1 MRIKITAG
9 GIHDGEGKEI
19 PVGTELSVADPEVGE
34 DGEPLSPHPWAGRFE
49 VISSSRKAKKTVT
62 NPAGGDDDK
71 GTLKAEHHG
80 GGKFNITQGEQVLLS
95 GLSKEDADA
104 FNGLSDDDKAAFVA
118 DQTKPAA

>member
-9 GIHDGEGKEI
+9 GIHDGEGREI
-19 PVGTELSVADPEVGE
+19 PVGTELNVADPEVGE
-34 DGEPLSPHPWAGRFE
+34 DGEPLAPHPWAGRFE
-49 VISSSRKAKKTVT
+49 VISGSRKAKKAVT
-62 NPAGGDDDK
+62 NPAGGEAN

>member
-1 MRIKITAG
+1 MRIKIVAG

-19 PVGTELSVADPEVGE
+19 PVGTELNVADPEVGE
-34 DGEPLSPHPWAGRFE
+34 DGEPLAPHPWAGRFE
-49 VISSSRKAKKTVT
+49 IISGSRKAKKAVT
-62 NPAGGDDDK
+62 NPAGGDTN

-118 DQTKPAA
+118 GQTKPAA

>member
-19 PVGTELSVADPEVGE
+19 PVGTELDVADPAVGE
-34 DGEPLSPHPWAGRFE
+34 DGEPLAPHPWAGRFE
-49 VISSSRKAKKTVT
+49 IISGSRKAKRTVT
-62 NPAGGDDDK
+62 NPAAGDDK

-104 FNGLSDDDKAAFVA
+104 FNGLSDDDKTAFVA
-118 DQTKPAA
+118 AQTKPAA

>member
-19 PVGTELSVADPEVGE
+19 PVGTELDVADFDVTEEGQPV
-34 DGEPLSPHPWAGRFE
+34 DPHPWGGRFT
-49 VISSSRKAKKTVT
+49 VVGKSKKAKTGVT
-62 NPAGGDDDK
+62 NPAGGDS
-71 GTLKAEHHG
+71 TLKAEHHG